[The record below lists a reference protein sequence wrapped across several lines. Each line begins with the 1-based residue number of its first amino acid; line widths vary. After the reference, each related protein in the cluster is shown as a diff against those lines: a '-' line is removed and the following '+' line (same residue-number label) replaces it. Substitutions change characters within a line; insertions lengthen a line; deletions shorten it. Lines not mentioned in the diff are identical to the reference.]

1 MLAAVFVLGFGGLG
15 KAFSPED
22 LSRITGLPEKNIAVK
37 NLSHK
42 AKRDPETLWAI
53 DVTGIE
59 RRTLYPFTI
68 VVTKKGSLLDD
79 EKRREFSKILGDR
92 APTAAIAQIKELDFP
107 NGYGISGIPAFG
119 PDAVIYTS
127 LMSLE
132 SHGVDVKVA
141 VRLGADSTP
150 LLEKNWNEGYT
161 AKMLGESGI
170 SEFLE
175 KVCRGLE
182 SLNPDELITFED
194 ALSPVLLRKENVS
207 SDGITRNTGNVAD
220 TEPESS
226 KTSGAADR
234 RDGSQTHMNLFL
246 VLFIFGIII
255 VGYLVLKRFRRKE

>member
-1 MLAAVFVLGFGGLG
+1 MKSNIQIGMLAAVFVLGFGGLG

-107 NGYGISGIPAFG
+107 NGYGI
-119 PDAVIYTS
+119 
-127 LMSLE
+127 
-132 SHGVDVKVA
+132 
-141 VRLGADSTP
+141 
-150 LLEKNWNEGYT
+150 
-161 AKMLGESGI
+161 
-170 SEFLE
+170 
-175 KVCRGLE
+175 
-182 SLNPDELITFED
+182 
-194 ALSPVLLRKENVS
+194 
-207 SDGITRNTGNVAD
+207 
-220 TEPESS
+220 
-226 KTSGAADR
+226 
-234 RDGSQTHMNLFL
+234 
-246 VLFIFGIII
+246 
-255 VGYLVLKRFRRKE
+255 